1 MTLLSEPEIKVITA
15 VILITKRQE
24 RSTRQDNALFP
35 LIEVGE
41 FSQTFRPPKNK
52 VLDVEGKFFMKS
64 DVGQVLDTR
73 FVKFKLNFFEAI
85 RRCDVL

>member
-1 MTLLSEPEIKVITA
+1 MTLLSKPEVKVITA
-15 VILITKRQE
+15 VILITKRRE
-24 RSTRQDNALFP
+24 RPARQDNAFFP
-35 LIEVGE
+35 LLEIGE

-73 FVKFKLNFFEAI
+73 FV
-85 RRCDVL
+85 